1 MDAQEFEKV
10 FERQV
15 AMCRT
20 VLLDKAREYADDV
33 DRLRNFKI
41 AAGLLES
48 TAREALAGMLVKHV
62 VSLYDLMLSDVCA
75 DTLKWDEKITD
86 AMNYLFLL
94 RAITVEEIN
103 QKVSDV

>member
-1 MDAQEFEKV
+1 
-10 FERQV
+10 V
-15 AMCRT
+15 AMCRS

-33 DRLRNFKI
+33 DRLRNFKL

-48 TAREALAGMLVKHV
+48 SNREALAGMLVKHI
-62 VSLYDLMLSDVCA
+62 VSLYDLMLADTCA

-103 QKVSDV
+103 EKVSSPDAP